1 MFRSVMIPADLTA
14 ECDLLFR
21 FACGL
26 TELGVKR
33 VVLGHVIEASGM
45 EGPVIAAQID
55 KVRDQIRKTSRPL
68 SDCGLDVEVR
78 IGTGDPTHGLIG
90 IATEA
95 HVDAVI
101 AGTHGA
107 GIITKLFV
115 GSVSEQIAVEANVPT
130 MLIRY
135 DLLRTKDDPAEFARS
150 FGRSLLLPTDFS
162 ASSVR
167 ALMAAL
173 ELPPRAIGTI
183 YLMHILDKSLSG
195 DKLQKAEHGAEF
207 QLANQ
212 RKMVEEQK
220 LSARCVIKQGESK
233 RLVLQEADQRR
244 VTGIIVGTRG
254 QNALQEAMVGST
266 SMTLVRQASCP
277 VLIVP

>member
-1 MFRSVMIPADLTA
+1 MLRSVMIPADFTA
-14 ECDLLFR
+14 ECALLFR

-33 VVLGHVIEASGM
+33 IVLGHVIEASGM
-45 EGPVIAAQID
+45 EGPVIAAKVD
-55 KVRDQIRKTSRPL
+55 KVRDQIRELARPL
-68 SDCGLDVEVR
+68 VECGLDIEVR
-78 IGTGDPTHGLIG
+78 IGTGDPTAGLIG
-90 IATEA
+90 IATET

-107 GIITKLFV
+107 GIITKLFA
-115 GSVSEQIAVEANVPT
+115 GSISERIAVEANVPT

-135 DLLRTKDDPAEFARS
+135 GLLRTKDDPAEFARA

-173 ELPPRAIGTI
+173 ELPSASIGTL

-195 DKLQKAEHGAEF
+195 EKLRKAEDGAEF

-220 LSARCVIKQGESK
+220 VTARCVIKQGDSK
-233 RLVLQEADQRR
+233 RAVLQEADLRR

-254 QNALQEAMVGST
+254 QNALQEAMLGST